1 MKAKTIEELTKQT
14 LFEREKSRSD
24 DFRLYAG
31 VLKRM
36 GVDLNMTLNEFF
48 GVAKERDYPSL
59 EGVPRARRKVFE
71 QYPELQPIETKLKR
85 EDKEREYINYS
96 RGEN

>member
-14 LFEREKSRSD
+14 LFEREMSRSD

-31 VLKRM
+31 VLLRM

-48 GVAKERDYPSL
+48 GIAKKNDYPAL
-59 EGVPRARRKVFE
+59 ESVSRARRKIFE
-71 QYPELQPIETKLKR
+71 QYPELQPLQTKLKR
-85 EDKEREYINYS
+85 EEKEREYINYS
-96 RGEN
+96 RGD